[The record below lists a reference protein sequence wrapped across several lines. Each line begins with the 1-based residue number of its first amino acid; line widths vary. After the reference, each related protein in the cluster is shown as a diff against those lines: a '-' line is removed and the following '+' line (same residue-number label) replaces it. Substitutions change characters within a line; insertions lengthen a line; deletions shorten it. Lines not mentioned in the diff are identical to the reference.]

1 MPLTDPLREPLTEI
15 ESLIP
20 GLAPTFA
27 PQLPGIGTNKT
38 LLYQTPGSSEN
49 SEQPNLIEPA
59 SGSASE
65 FSRTEADTFII
76 INKASDINSIPSAN
90 TSPLITN
97 STLRDTTNSELDPL
111 IGKLDSGLGDPL
123 TDPNRIASNNITSD
137 SNKSATDIPPVN
149 SSISNSE
156 LNKTTAAT
164 TAASDKLPENTTQLP
179 SAAVGQSEPE
189 NSQKFL
195 AVTADTTSEKATL
208 STTLVTTAET
218 TSKPEEHPTP
228 LSSETTLKSESE
240 SNKTSPATAS
250 TTDKSELNK
259 TSLTENSTANN
270 LETATN
276 LEPDKASISSTSI
289 NFDSNA
295 FSVDE
300 KGIIGI
306 EFTSDGGWYSGQLAI
321 VNLLGMEKFVPG
333 SEAFIKEA
341 ASRALSNSTN
351 GYIAISDDLEG
362 AYYTAPNSSENFN
375 SGQYLGKK
383 TFAMTPGDKFFF
395 MLVPN
400 GTVQQVYD
408 NPAIGG
414 DKKPLFSIATEN
426 PNDGF
431 SIGQIADIT
440 GEGQLFV
447 MEDMALSEGSDRDYD
462 DITFR
467 VTGATSQI
475 VPLSQLAG
483 SDRASIHSQ
492 LVQKL
497 KGESDKSGSLF
508 TAESTVTNSADTFP
522 AQTPSITAD
531 NDKQKPHPTAATVAN
546 SDSQESL
553 PTETSSVANS
563 DTQESPATETSI
575 VDKFDTQESP
585 PTETSTVDKSDTQES
600 PPTETSTVDKSDTQE
615 LQLIEQTASPPET
628 LSVSPT
634 ELNSEIEQQVEITT
648 EKAGDLIEDDTAF
661 PEIAAELE
669 TEQLVT
675 KTESIVVAPE
685 AADTVESALPVAEI
699 TAELESEQLPQKT
712 DALAVADF
720 TATPSDTDIAVAFTA
735 AELKTE
741 KPPAIAV
748 NSIEPEPLN
757 SHSNS
762 SVQTDSPRPALFS
775 NSSETAAG
783 TAQIASVETSVSPS
797 TVKSPPAPTSNNYN
811 SNSTPT
817 ETAGTPPAYS
827 DTEIA
832 PKPADIS
839 SGLLSL
845 EAEESAQIED
855 GIADIV
861 SNPTQRAGDFQSN
874 TNPQANLS
882 RTAAA
887 NSPSPGTFLVE
898 NADGQ
903 VKFDYQFDGGYYE
916 GELGIFS
923 LSGMEA
929 LTPGSPEFIAEA
941 ARRVLTNSTEGH
953 LVIRDSIEG
962 GKFTGAMPGEGTFGS
977 DPYQGIKTFNMTPFD
992 TFAVMFV
999 PSGTVQSSLQF
1010 SWLWDLFPEMR
1021 PLFSI
1026 ESANPND
1033 TSYVLP
1039 IADATGTGNTFA
1051 LEDMSAASSD
1061 KDYNDLIFKISGAT
1075 GNAPLLDTVINPD
1088 KEWRNTPLGQQLLAE
1103 ANPSN
1108 SDNNPP
1114 VVSPTS
1120 ARTYTELE
1128 TTISLDNLATDAEG
1142 DPLTISVLNP
1152 VNGTV
1157 IFNPLTNKASFKPEP
1172 GFSGIASF
1180 DFLASDAFGS
1190 SSPAR
1195 VTVNV
1200 SDVPLLNLDFVKR
1213 NPRLNAGENTEL
1225 VVLGDFADQQDVV
1238 LPDSYLTYTS
1248 LNPEVAPIDAT
1259 GKVTGLTN
1267 GTSILSASRNN
1278 LQAVT
1283 AVRVGELPA
1292 PTNDAEFNGALAEI
1306 NGLNVYPKA
1315 VTMTAGMGRSLLVG
1329 IENIIQSPDLKF
1341 GSTGTRYFPGN
1352 SNLLQVN
1359 SDGLITA
1366 IEEGVTNVTVIHGG
1380 AEQVVPVQVSVPVA
1394 AGATLGVNGGAVQG
1408 SDGSIVMVPPG
1419 ALAEDTAISLTSLSS
1434 NALSLQL
1441 PDGLQFAGGFNL
1453 DLGEDSLKMP
1463 AQLAIPAP
1471 AGLSPGT
1478 EVLFMR
1484 KGSLPDANNIQN
1496 PTWLIQESGVVD
1508 ASGTIRTNSPP
1519 FSGILESG
1527 EYAIFAWPTMLGLV
1541 GAPPTVQQLVNL
1553 GISQAAAGPLAAT
1566 SGAGAINLS
1575 TNFGLQSSLLA
1586 ANAGLIGLVAVTGAQ
1601 FAATILLLGYLA
1613 KYLQSGLK
1621 VTAIP
1626 QVGLPVV
1633 TPAGVELDPAGIPSV
1648 TATLNIPTLFP
1659 AEPESPPVLQ
1669 SAEYKLE
1676 DGSPTVVLTGSNFL
1690 NNSND
1695 LGGEFEDLT
1704 VSFRVGDKTYPGL
1717 LIPDKNTDLG
1727 DNRYRIA
1734 VKIPITVPVG
1744 ESTIVVSRRQ
1754 KKRYGQGVDDYE
1766 LVELES
1772 EENIRLAPNCV
1783 ELALVTER
1791 SGDKINVIN
1800 LKDALSTV
1808 ETQNSDKLAVAL
1820 NIPVGN
1826 PAIADR
1832 PELIAATN
1840 NATRAYVTLRQTG
1853 GVSVVDLIALRE
1865 IDTTPETATV
1875 DAISLPSGARPQ
1887 AVVIDPRDNYA
1898 YISDQNLP
1906 NIYVLD
1912 INPNSATYHT
1922 VVQTITIDSPSGLQQ
1937 LAINSDERK
1946 LFVTA
1951 GDKKIHVVNIDPN
1964 DKPTNSSSNPRKWHE
1979 KIGEILTPDGAMG
1992 ITATSDPSKIT
2003 FTSGN
2008 STLDGSGFGVLE
2020 ITNSDPL
2027 SFAAATRYANLS
2039 LGSASD
2045 YFDVNE
2051 GVAVTIMKDG
2061 RYAFVAGRNSRQSNP
2076 EDFPDGRKGGN
2087 IGIIKDPLGS
2097 NPQLVAATR
2106 PIPHSLTNNVALSSD
2121 GKYLIGSYPTEDLGG
2136 NTYVFNVEE
2145 MIKAI
2150 ENPGDYKLDARDR
2163 GVGTAGFVTNT
2174 ERNATIADLARVP
2187 IDDIN
2192 PLVSIAADFEI
2203 TGGNGI
2209 NNFVF
2214 DVPEGTN
2221 RAPIGLGGNPRG
2233 LAIASARNW
2242 LELVGPTGTSK
2253 NDTNPLTPTF
2263 KWDFKGEDEPCGLP
2277 SFNPNTD
2284 IKEVNLYVSVFPEG
2298 KGLLPTDRWKG
2309 LNSADE
2315 KDYNPNR
2322 ILTAK
2327 WENNKWTWNSEN
2339 MAGSS
2344 EPFSP
2349 SNNNEEFTLSKDLML
2364 TAGQEYHW
2372 AVEAVTNKGER
2383 KRVVDKFKTL
2393 LPEPISGGNTFSS
2406 VTVLTRGLEAQSN
2419 LIDRQFEQMAS
2430 HLTKEDGLV
2439 MRYDRAT
2446 NKWGWLNF
2454 DGSTTFSPP
2463 THKLGAPLV
2472 LIPGWEQPPEATAF
2486 NSGFTEAAADAS
2498 FASLVALNQNLENTL
2513 FNSPMHFMGFGQ
2525 GTAIN
2530 NEIVQ
2535 RLGTY
2540 FPLAGGTSLVNRD
2553 LQMTTIDPHDF
2564 DQDYL
2569 LGTLKSVRDPEVRI
2583 WENVTY
2589 ADNYYQNVPTVDTQ
2603 ETNTRAGR
2611 RIAEADWNVHLGG
2624 SDGTG
2629 SLDGSSRIGF
2639 TEHITDGKP
2648 HLNALTWYGGTA
2660 NLSGSQL
2667 PLRNGEKIYRRLG
2680 DLDLDSSG
2688 NPTTPTWYTP
2698 DRTNANFTHGEQ
2710 RAPWEGI
2717 GTGWFYSVLGGGSQL
2732 RPYDVNVSNRVPVT
2746 EDNTYTDETI
2756 GNKMRGDYAVPT
2768 LFNGNFDATS
2778 ESFSYQSVPGWS
2790 FYNTLTVSDNH
2801 NVSQRHL
2808 HERDEIDTFLT
2819 EEQRK
2824 LNPGLAG
2831 QNYTLKMGGTDGV
2844 KEIIHNLFLV
2854 PDRNSLHDSLKFDLH
2869 VPEDQLGAGRKITVS
2884 LRADVAGYEQFTSIG
2899 TIDLER
2905 GVSGKDS
2912 SPEELD
2918 SNTRKIGYGTEGFES
2933 FYLNVPQE
2941 LRGKA
2946 ALLKF
2951 ELNDGTVYLDDISFG
2966 KKWEPSMTLAEAE
2979 EYTKNSYYSGRVL
2992 YHGTNPD
2999 GAASIAKSG
3008 VNPARFTRGYL
3019 GEGFYLTN
3027 QENMAKI
3034 FSRDE
3039 NNQSGVGPVLKIILN
3054 VKNPKVYEDLEE
3066 FVAHAKN
3073 YGLETGVQEPEL
3085 TVRYTE
3091 YLKSQ
3096 GYDAIATRGPQ
3107 MMQYHLV
3114 FDPKQVVVVEE

>member
-1 MPLTDPLREPLTEI
+1 VETSVL
-15 ESLIP
+15 
-20 GLAPTFA
+20 
-27 PQLPGIGTNKT
+27 
-38 LLYQTPGSSEN
+38 SSTV
-49 SEQPNLIEPA
+49 Q
-59 SGSASE
+59 
-65 FSRTEADTFII
+65 
-76 INKASDINSIPSAN
+76 
-90 TSPLITN
+90 SP
-97 STLRDTTNSELDPL
+97 
-111 IGKLDSGLGDPL
+111 
-123 TDPNRIASNNITSD
+123 
-137 SNKSATDIPPVN
+137 
-149 SSISNSE
+149 
-156 LNKTTAAT
+156 
-164 TAASDKLPENTTQLP
+164 
-179 SAAVGQSEPE
+179 
-189 NSQKFL
+189 
-195 AVTADTTSEKATL
+195 
-208 STTLVTTAET
+208 
-218 TSKPEEHPTP
+218 SKP
-228 LSSETTLKSESE
+228 TLNTYKS
-240 SNKTSPATAS
+240 N
-250 TTDKSELNK
+250 
-259 TSLTENSTANN
+259 
-270 LETATN
+270 
-276 LEPDKASISSTSI
+276 
-289 NFDSNA
+289 
-295 FSVDE
+295 
-300 KGIIGI
+300 
-306 EFTSDGGWYSGQLAI
+306 
-321 VNLLGMEKFVPG
+321 
-333 SEAFIKEA
+333 
-341 ASRALSNSTN
+341 SNSTETAGLPPAYWDTN
-351 GYIAISDDLEG
+351 IEPKFADL
-362 AYYTAPNSSENFN
+362 SS
-375 SGQYLGKK
+375 SL
-383 TFAMTPGDKFFF
+383 
-395 MLVPN
+395 
-400 GTVQQVYD
+400 
-408 NPAIGG
+408 
-414 DKKPLFSIATEN
+414 
-426 PNDGF
+426 
-431 SIGQIADIT
+431 
-440 GEGQLFV
+440 
-447 MEDMALSEGSDRDYD
+447 LS
-462 DITFR
+462 
-467 VTGATSQI
+467 
-475 VPLSQLAG
+475 
-483 SDRASIHSQ
+483 
-492 LVQKL
+492 
-497 KGESDKSGSLF
+497 
-508 TAESTVTNSADTFP
+508 
-522 AQTPSITAD
+522 
-531 NDKQKPHPTAATVAN
+531 
-546 SDSQESL
+546 
-553 PTETSSVANS
+553 
-563 DTQESPATETSI
+563 
-575 VDKFDTQESP
+575 
-585 PTETSTVDKSDTQES
+585 
-600 PPTETSTVDKSDTQE
+600 
-615 LQLIEQTASPPET
+615 
-628 LSVSPT
+628 
-634 ELNSEIEQQVEITT
+634 
-648 EKAGDLIEDDTAF
+648 
-661 PEIAAELE
+661 
-669 TEQLVT
+669 
-675 KTESIVVAPE
+675 
-685 AADTVESALPVAEI
+685 
-699 TAELESEQLPQKT
+699 
-712 DALAVADF
+712 
-720 TATPSDTDIAVAFTA
+720 
-735 AELKTE
+735 LKTE
-741 KPPAIAV
+741 KLGQ
-748 NSIEPEPLN
+748 NSDGVAN
-757 SHSNS
+757 
-762 SVQTDSPRPALFS
+762 
-775 NSSETAAG
+775 
-783 TAQIASVETSVSPS
+783 
-797 TVKSPPAPTSNNYN
+797 SPPY
-811 SNSTPT
+811 
-817 ETAGTPPAYS
+817 
-827 DTEIA
+827 
-832 PKPADIS
+832 
-839 SGLLSL
+839 L
-845 EAEESAQIED
+845 
-855 GIADIV
+855 
-861 SNPTQRAGDFQSN
+861 TQRADKSQSN
-874 TNPQANLS
+874 INSPENLS
-882 RTAAA
+882 ITAAR
-887 NSPSPGTFLVE
+887 SPHSGTFIVE
-898 NADGQ
+898 NATGK
-903 VKFDYQFDGGYYE
+903 VKFNYQFDGGFYE

-929 LTPGSPEFIAEA
+929 MTPGSPEFIAEVS
-941 ARRVLTNSTEGH
+941 RRVLTNSTQGYVVISDSKEGA
-953 LVIRDSIEG
+953 
-962 GKFTGAMPGEGTFGS
+962 KYTGAMPLDKDWGKGE
-977 DPYQGIKTFNMTPFD
+977 YQGIKTFSMTPGD
-992 TFAVMFV
+992 TFAIMLV
-999 PSGTVQSSLQF
+999 PNSTVQSSLPY
-1010 SWLWDLFPEMR
+1010 STR

-1026 ESANPND
+1026 ASANPND
-1033 TSYVLP
+1033 TSYILP

-1051 LEDMSAASSD
+1051 LEDMPSD
-1061 KDYNDLIFKISGAT
+1061 RSDGDYNDLIFKISGAT

-1248 LNPEVAPIDAT
+1248 LNSEVAPIDAT

-1292 PTNDAEFNGALAEI
+1292 PTNDAEFNGSLAEI
-1306 NGLNVYPKA
+1306 YGLNVYPKA

-1366 IEEGVTNVTVIHGG
+1366 IEEGVTNVTVIHGA
-1380 AEQVVPVQVSVPVA
+1380 AEQVVPVQVSVPLA
-1394 AGATLGVNGGAVQG
+1394 AGATLGVNGGAVQS

-1434 NALSLQL
+1434 NALSLPL

-1453 DLGEDSLKMP
+1453 DLGENSLKMP

-1471 AGLSPGT
+1471 AGFSPGT
-1478 EVLFMR
+1478 EVIFMP

-1527 EYAIFAWPTMLGLV
+1527 EYAMFAWPTMLGLV

-1553 GISQAAAGPLAAT
+1553 GISQAAAGSLAAT

-1575 TNFGLQSSLLA
+1575 TNFGLQSSFLA
-1586 ANAGLIGLVAVTGAQ
+1586 ANAGLIGLAAVTGAQ
-1601 FAATILLLGYLA
+1601 FATTILLLGYLA

-1676 DGSPTVVLTGSNFL
+1676 AGSPTVVLTGSNFL

-1695 LGGEFEDLT
+1695 LGGKFEDLT

-1791 SGDKINVIN
+1791 SSDKINVIN

-1826 PAIADR
+1826 PDIPSDR

-1840 NATRAYVTLRQTG
+1840 NATRAYVTLRGTG
-1853 GVSVVDLIALRE
+1853 QVSVVDLIALRE

-1898 YISDQNLP
+1898 YIGDQNLP

-1951 GDKKIHVVNIDPN
+1951 GDKKIHVVNVDPN

-1979 KIGEILTPDGAMG
+1979 KIGEILTPEGAMG

-2008 STLDGSGFGVLE
+2008 PNLDGSGFGVLE

-2027 SFAAATRYANLS
+2027 SFAAATRYASLS
-2039 LGSASD
+2039 LGSTSD

-2076 EDFPDGRKGGN
+2076 EDFPDARKGGN
-2087 IGIIKDPLGS
+2087 IGIIKDPLGP

-2106 PIPHSLTNNVALSSD
+2106 PIPYSLTNNVALSSD
-2121 GKYLIGSYPTEDLGG
+2121 DKYLIGSYPTEGLGG
-2136 NTYVFNVEE
+2136 NAYVFNVEE

-2163 GVGTAGFVTNT
+2163 GVGTAGFVTST
-2174 ERNATIADLARVP
+2174 ERNATQADLARVP

-2221 RAPIGLGGNPRG
+2221 RAPIGIGGNPRG

-2263 KWDFKGEDEPCGLP
+2263 KGDFKGEDEPCGLP

-2327 WENNKWTWNSEN
+2327 WDKDGWTWNSQN
-2339 MAGSS
+2339 KADSS
-2344 EPFSP
+2344 EPFSL
-2349 SNNNEEFTLSKDLML
+2349 SNEQFTLSQDLML

-2393 LPEPISGGNTFSS
+2393 LPEPNSGGNTFSS

-2419 LIDRQFEQMAS
+2419 LIDRQFEQIAS

-2446 NKWGWLNF
+2446 NRWGWLNF
-2454 DGSTTFSPP
+2454 DGSVTFSPP

-2498 FASLVALNQNLENTL
+2498 FASLVALNQSLENTL

-2569 LGTLKSVRDPEVRI
+2569 LGTLRSFRDPSVRI

-2589 ADNYYQNVPTVDTQ
+2589 ADNYYQNIPTVNTQ

-2648 HLNALTWYGGTA
+2648 HMDALTWYGGTA

-2667 PLRNGEKIYRRLG
+2667 PLSNGEKIYRRLG
-2680 DLDLDSSG
+2680 DLELDSSG

-2698 DRTNANFTHGEQ
+2698 DHTNANFTHGEE

-2732 RPYDVNVSNRVPVT
+2732 RPYDVNVSNRVPLT
-2746 EDNTYTDETI
+2746 EDNTYTDGTI

-2778 ESFSYQSVPGWS
+2778 KRFERQSVPGWS
-2790 FYNTLTVSDNH
+2790 FYNSLFVNDNH
-2801 NVSQRHL
+2801 NVSQTHL

-2819 EEQRK
+2819 EEQRR
-2824 LNPGLAG
+2824 LNQVLAG

-2854 PDRNSLHDSLKFDLH
+2854 PYRNSLHDSLKFDLH

-2884 LRADVAGYEQFTSIG
+2884 LRADVAGYEEFRSIG

-2905 GVSGKDS
+2905 GVSGINS
-2912 SPEELD
+2912 SPEDLD
-2918 SNTRKIGYGTEGFES
+2918 SNTRKIGYGTEGLET
-2933 FYLNVPQE
+2933 FYLNLPEE

-2946 ALLKF
+2946 ALL
-2951 ELNDGTVYLDDISFG
+2951 
-2966 KKWEPSMTLAEAE
+2966 
-2979 EYTKNSYYSGRVL
+2979 
-2992 YHGTNPD
+2992 
-2999 GAASIAKSG
+2999 
-3008 VNPARFTRGYL
+3008 
-3019 GEGFYLTN
+3019 
-3027 QENMAKI
+3027 
-3034 FSRDE
+3034 
-3039 NNQSGVGPVLKIILN
+3039 
-3054 VKNPKVYEDLEE
+3054 
-3066 FVAHAKN
+3066 
-3073 YGLETGVQEPEL
+3073 
-3085 TVRYTE
+3085 
-3091 YLKSQ
+3091 
-3096 GYDAIATRGPQ
+3096 
-3107 MMQYHLV
+3107 
-3114 FDPKQVVVVEE
+3114 